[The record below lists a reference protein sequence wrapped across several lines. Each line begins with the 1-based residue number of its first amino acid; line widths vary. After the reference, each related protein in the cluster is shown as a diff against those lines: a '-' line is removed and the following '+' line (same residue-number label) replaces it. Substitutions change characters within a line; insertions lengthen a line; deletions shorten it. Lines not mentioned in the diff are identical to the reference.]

1 MYCLATSGN
10 VMVTTNN
17 PVNQLLKTGIEQ
29 ARLGYFEAAVGRF
42 TEAIALDATCFK
54 AFYNR
59 GCAYRDLGLYT
70 DAIDD
75 FSMALRLEPTFAN
88 AYINRGS
95 VYRLTGQLAAG
106 LGDLDRAIQLQ
117 PRSAQAYGNRGRIKL
132 DLEDYGGA
140 IADFSVV
147 LAEQPRFTKI
157 LLWRG
162 LAYLKQGAL
171 AALAENRREAYQFA
185 IADFSRLL
193 RDKPHHGEAHNYRA
207 VAYFQLRN
215 YYQATLDINRALE
228 CQADYVE
235 AYINRGMLRHEL
247 GDFQGAI
254 DDYTTVLKLNPE
266 LQDRS
271 YNQTLVGLALDSP
284 DSTLSEDTPLN
295 LRFRLADLYDSRGL
309 LCAQVGDMEGAIAD
323 YTLALRFNPNSG
335 RILAN
340 RGRLFSRQENY
351 QAAIL
356 DFDSALAINRDDAL
370 AYCDR
375 GYALYFLN
383 EWETA
388 LEDFNCAI
396 ELSPTLAEA
405 YIGRGHTNIRLGNGA
420 ALAMDDFRKAL
431 ELSWD
436 TRKPER
442 SRLL

>member
-1 MYCLATSGN
+1 MTTSKSSIGD
-10 VMVTTNN
+10 
-17 PVNQLLKTGIEQ
+17 LLKAGIEQ
-29 ARLGYFEAAVGRF
+29 ARLGYFEAAVGQF
-42 TEAIALDATCFK
+42 SQAIALDATCAK

-59 GCAYRDLGLYT
+59 GCAHRDLSRYGE
-70 DAIDD
+70 AIAD
-75 FSMALRLEPTFAN
+75 FSAALRLNPAFAN

-95 VYRLTGQLAAG
+95 VYRLIGQLGAA
-106 LGDLDRAIQLQ
+106 LDDLDQALAVQ
-117 PRSAQAYGNRGRIKL
+117 PDAVKAYGNRGRIKL

-140 IADFSVV
+140 IADFSAV
-147 LAEQPRFTKI
+147 LAEQPNFTKV

-162 LAYLKQGAL
+162 LAYLKQGAH
-171 AALAENRREAYQFA
+171 AALAENRREAYQLA
-185 IADFSRLL
+185 IDDFSRLL
-193 RDKPHHGEAHNYRA
+193 HSQPHHAEALNYRA

-215 YYQATLDINRALE
+215 MYEATLDINRALA
-228 CQADYVE
+228 CRADYAE

-254 DDYTTVLKLNPE
+254 DDYTAVLELNPD

-284 DSTLSEDTPLN
+284 DATLSEDAPLN

-309 LCAQVGDMEGAIAD
+309 LRAQVGDGEGAVAD
-323 YTLALRFNPNSG
+323 YTLALRFNPRSG

-340 RGRLFSRQENY
+340 RGRVFSRQGDY
-351 QAAIL
+351 PAAIA
-356 DFDSALAINRDDAL
+356 DFDSALAINDGDAL

-375 GYALYFLN
+375 GYALYFLD
-383 EWETA
+383 EWAMA
-388 LEDFNCAI
+388 LEDFNQA
-396 ELSPTLAEA
+396 LVLNPNLAEA

-420 ALAMDDFRKAL
+420 TLAMNDFRKAL

-436 TRKPER
+436 SRKSER